1 MPNQKADD
9 SRVRQK
15 RLLPA
20 KSITTLPKLPRP
32 VSEAV
37 DRICAQEFGSTST
50 TGHVQKST
58 SDLSTVAFIRQ
69 NWTFT
74 PSTGAAPVRSTLPE
88 PKPYHSVRTCVTGS
102 PIPDKGRTEVIREA
116 LANLNGYS
124 LSFSQLLR
132 ELTPGDDDA
141 TSSKL
146 ADVWAQAMET
156 MLTAIQ
162 AAGSVISDERRKRKK
177 AEEEML
183 QVRREN
189 KATSRD
195 KENLSNEV
203 QRLKS
208 EIFNQNMRMRF
219 STQNLDISPS
229 QTDSQPTGSHTEPQA
244 NKSTDNLRMGEQGS
258 FANGSSRGTS
268 PPALITPVTVP
279 IKEKKARAYLPTPA
293 NLEVLNDACHE
304 QSTVPQDDERLK
316 QLIPPYESSME
327 NTLTEKG
334 IQVQVD
340 EGTDEFPGTKKRDRK
355 LMLRKGWG
363 ALITEAPPT
372 MQNCVQKS
380 QEAMIASSPSPQKKW
395 GGLDSKHTL
404 AKVKREADHS
414 AAQGKDGEGDR
425 ESISTPSP
433 SIRVQSDMPLSILH
447 EHIVYLLLY
456 LQDTKPQIYMGE
468 LYMGKAVDK
477 DLELSR
483 SSPSPAPNSPMKT
496 FEPETRPESSLSV
509 ITLGEH
515 SPGAKHSGLWKVP
528 PMEQF
533 LREWLYLKHSS
544 RALADK
550 HFTDLSL
557 AVHQHHVESPLVHT
571 FGRLCGLFDKLLP
584 AACRFVFS
592 VLAHTM
598 TGQDSWHEWTFNEDH
613 SPLVTLPAAIKALNQ
628 TFSNMGTDP
637 PYELA
642 EGIKSIAFNVSTESG
657 ERPHVELGQLLDEA
671 LGEWKK
677 HRVRSYD
684 YLQTMFYARYPKGE
698 ALLQYSEFT
707 DLLHYIAPQCPPVMV
722 SKMFRLI
729 TEEAVCA
736 AANAVKEKKSLHHAG
751 QANKLTADVFI
762 NFADKYELLAWS
774 AKAPEEAQVL
784 NGTLCVT
791 EPPIEEEGDGASRP
805 ESTVSRSS
813 VYVTNVPRLTVE
825 AMISFRVLEYVWQTA
840 KRGLEEWMARW
851 RLAGQGMPVIMQP
864 QTEDA
869 RKRVLDLVV
878 KLKMQG
884 EEASNAVD
892 FARLQLQNGGNIHD
906 VEMAWK
912 AYTTTVCALE
922 EAVLEHRSAIG
933 IHDTRIWLKS
943 SMRVAEVPLSVHARL
958 HREEQQHSSPS
969 T

>member
-1 MPNQKADD
+1 MPNQKAGD
-9 SRVRQK
+9 SRLRQK

-37 DRICAQEFGSTST
+37 DRICTQEFGSATTSS
-50 TGHVQKST
+50 HVQKST

-88 PKPYHSVRTCVTGS
+88 PKPYHSVRTCVTGT
-102 PIPDKGRTEVIREA
+102 PVPDKGRTEVIREA

-132 ELTPGDDDA
+132 ELTPGEDDA

-162 AAGSVISDERRKRKK
+162 AAGSVISDERRRRKK
-177 AEEEML
+177 VEEEML

-203 QRLKS
+203 KRLKS

-219 STQNLDISPS
+219 STQNVDISPS
-229 QTDSQPTGSHTEPQA
+229 QTDSQPAGSHTEPQA
-244 NKSTDNLRMGEQGS
+244 NKSADNLQTGEHGS
-258 FANGSSRGTS
+258 YANSSSRGTS
-268 PPALITPVTVP
+268 PLTQITPLTVP
-279 IKEKKARAYLPTPA
+279 IKEKKARAVLPPPA
-293 NLEVLNDACHE
+293 NSEDLNNAHHD
-304 QSTVPQDDERLK
+304 QTPVPRDDERLK
-316 QLIPPYESSME
+316 QLIPPYERSME
-327 NTLTEKG
+327 NTSTEKG

-340 EGTDEFPGTKKRDRK
+340 EGTDDFPGTKKRDRK

-380 QEAMIASSPSPQKKW
+380 QEAMIASSPSSPKIW
-395 GGLDSKHTL
+395 GGSDSKHTL
-404 AKVKREADHS
+404 ANLDRS
-414 AAQGKDGEGDR
+414 AAQGKVGEDDR
-425 ESISTPSP
+425 GSLSTPLP
-433 SIRVQSDMPLSILH
+433 SMPVQSEMPLAILH

-468 LYMGKAVDK
+468 LYMGKAVDQ

-483 SSPSPAPNSPMKT
+483 TSPSPVPNSPMKT
-496 FEPETRPESSLSV
+496 FEPESRPESSLSV

-598 TGQDSWHEWTFNEDH
+598 TGQDSWNDWTFNEDH
-613 SPLVTLPAAIKALNQ
+613 SPLVTLPAAIKALNR

-642 EGIKSIAFNVSTESG
+642 EGIKSIAFNVCTESG

-774 AKAPEEAQVL
+774 AKTPEEAM
-784 NGTLCVT
+784 NGVLCVT
-791 EPPIEEEGDGASRP
+791 EPPIEEEEDGSSRP
-805 ESTVSRSS
+805 ESTVSPSGN
-813 VYVTNVPRLTVE
+813 YCTTLPRLTVE
-825 AMISFRVLEYVWQTA
+825 AMISFRVLEYVWHTA
-840 KRGLEEWMARW
+840 KRGLEEWMGRW

-906 VEMAWK
+906 VDMAWK

-943 SMRVAEVPLSVHARL
+943 SMRVAEVPLSVHARSN
-958 HREEQQHSSPS
+958 REEQQHSAPS